1 MRMSHHRKK
10 VELASN
16 ELRHR
21 GPSAGFNVCSEAGR
35 GRLRQAVQRGL
46 LEAVAHVMQLGTMQR
61 PLGLTTDV
69 LHDGIPMG

>member
-1 MRMSHHRKK
+1 MSHHRKK
-10 VELASN
+10 VGLVSD

-21 GPSAGFNVCSEAGR
+21 GPSARFNVCSEAGR
-35 GRLRQAVQRGL
+35 VRLHQAVQRGL
-46 LEAVAHVMQLGTMQR
+46 LEAAAHVMQLGTMPR